1 MAETMASDRARSSTP
16 LPMRH
21 FAVKFAVSLMPVR
34 FLPLTCWDLPL
45 PFCQRLQARSQAG
58 PLAQPL
64 TDLLKN
70 NVAVVSGVVAVVEV
84 VPLTDDK

>member
-1 MAETMASDRARSSTP
+1 MVETTASGLVRSFTP

-21 FAVKFAVSLMPVR
+21 FAVKFAENLMSAR

-45 PFCQRLQARSQAG
+45 PSCQRLRVKSQAG

-64 TDLLKN
+64 RELLKN